1 MAQHT
6 LTWPAEG
13 VSRVPYR
20 ISTDPDIYREELVQV
35 FLGPT

>member
-6 LTWPAEG
+6 LTLPAEG
-13 VSRVPYR
+13 VSRAPYR
-20 ISTDPDIYREELVQV
+20 NFTDPDIYREELVQV